1 MMMMMMMMI
10 LTTTTKNLVYF
21 ELTMT
26 WVPNGLISSR
36 DGALRPAIIKVS
48 VRYFRSEARIFQ
60 VLFQPLRLFIL
71 LQKLGSLSY
80 LYPQILFVSCISIRD
95 NDDDKLSAVKAD
107 AFVRSFLPS
116 LATNQQGKETTAYSD
131 NDLTCVFSFL
141 QRLPYL
147 VRA

>member
-1 MMMMMMMMI
+1 MMMMMII

-26 WVPNGLISSR
+26 WVPNGFISSR
-36 DGALRPAIIKVS
+36 DGALRPAIIKVR
-48 VRYFRSEARIFQ
+48 VRYFRSEVQIFQ

-80 LYPQILFVSCISIRD
+80 LYLQILFVSCISIHD

-116 LATNQQGKETTAYSD
+116 LATNQQEKETTAYSD
-131 NDLTCVFSFL
+131 NDLTCVCSFL